1 MNIQS
6 VAIASGTEAG
16 PAEAMVKV
24 AALAEETEDGDSA
37 AVTEIAETMAAPV
50 SVRTEDAAEMKTVR
64 MEENGAAVTKRR
76 LTANT
81 LGTERREKRK
91 RERNGKSRASVT
103 ASPRENDLNLMRKL
117 VDLPQKPQ
125 LCFCGKSCI
134 VREECIGNNRKVCG
148 MKTLKKQIPYILLG
162 ATLLLLL
169 GLNIISQDHW
179 LDSDMAAEMIFS
191 RILSEE
197 HHIFSTTN
205 WYYSTEFRVLYTQLI
220 MGPLFRICNNWHVIR
235 TITNLVFYGLMLASY
250 YYFMKPLKV
259 SRGLTVLSSCLLLL
273 PFSETMMTHMQMGNT
288 YMSHVILVL
297 WFFGMYLRLCS
308 GEYHAKRKVSLW
320 IFYVLL
326 AIVCGMSG
334 VRYLLALQCPLVLTS
349 FFYLLG
355 GEEFQSFRGEM
366 TKEHFQTLFSTDR
379 MRYFLYS
386 LAGAFFAVVGY
397 GINVVFISHK
407 YVFQTY
413 GATNFI
419 ALYHGVLFDRIQNAV
434 GCLLMLFGYIPD
446 KGFLS
451 LRGVVTM
458 AAFVLLGIYGY
469 VTVKSG
475 KMQRVTGFRS
485 LITLFLKVS
494 FVLNLFVFIFTTST
508 MVPRYY
514 ITIFIFALPVLC
526 FYLEEEKM
534 PFDRFAVTALLT
546 ICLILGTGKTVMSF
560 LTVDKNETKRP
571 VAQFLAENGYDFGF
585 ATYNNANIITE
596 LTNGEV
602 EIGNIGDPEHL
613 EYFKWSSPMK
623 YYEEGYHAG
632 ETFLLLTAE
641 ECAEYAEAPA
651 LNQGEKVYEDG
662 SYTVYVFDSTE
673 ELMNC
678 AVARQ

>member
-16 PAEAMVKV
+16 PAETMVKV
-24 AALAEETEDGDSA
+24 AASAEETEDGSLAVKTGNAEDSA

-220 MGPLFRICNNWHVIR
+220 MGPLFRICSNWHVIR

-526 FYLEEEKM
+526 FYLEEE
-534 PFDRFAVTALLT
+534 
-546 ICLILGTGKTVMSF
+546 
-560 LTVDKNETKRP
+560 
-571 VAQFLAENGYDFGF
+571 
-585 ATYNNANIITE
+585 
-596 LTNGEV
+596 
-602 EIGNIGDPEHL
+602 
-613 EYFKWSSPMK
+613 
-623 YYEEGYHAG
+623 
-632 ETFLLLTAE
+632 
-641 ECAEYAEAPA
+641 
-651 LNQGEKVYEDG
+651 
-662 SYTVYVFDSTE
+662 
-673 ELMNC
+673 
-678 AVARQ
+678 

>member
-1 MNIQS
+1 M
-6 VAIASGTEAG
+6 
-16 PAEAMVKV
+16 
-24 AALAEETEDGDSA
+24 
-37 AVTEIAETMAAPV
+37 
-50 SVRTEDAAEMKTVR
+50 
-64 MEENGAAVTKRR
+64 
-76 LTANT
+76 
-81 LGTERREKRK
+81 
-91 RERNGKSRASVT
+91 
-103 ASPRENDLNLMRKL
+103 
-117 VDLPQKPQ
+117 
-125 LCFCGKSCI
+125 
-134 VREECIGNNRKVCG
+134 
-148 MKTLKKQIPYILLG
+148 LG

-220 MGPLFRICNNWHVIR
+220 MGPLFRICSNWHVIR

-494 FVLNLFVFIFTTST
+494 FVLNLFVFILPP
-508 MVPRYY
+508 VPWCRGIISRSSFSPCRYCV
-514 ITIFIFALPVLC
+514 FIWKRKNAL
-526 FYLEEEKM
+526 
-534 PFDRFAVTALLT
+534 
-546 ICLILGTGKTVMSF
+546 
-560 LTVDKNETKRP
+560 
-571 VAQFLAENGYDFGF
+571 
-585 ATYNNANIITE
+585 
-596 LTNGEV
+596 
-602 EIGNIGDPEHL
+602 
-613 EYFKWSSPMK
+613 
-623 YYEEGYHAG
+623 
-632 ETFLLLTAE
+632 
-641 ECAEYAEAPA
+641 
-651 LNQGEKVYEDG
+651 
-662 SYTVYVFDSTE
+662 
-673 ELMNC
+673 
-678 AVARQ
+678 

>member
-1 MNIQS
+1 
-6 VAIASGTEAG
+6 
-16 PAEAMVKV
+16 
-24 AALAEETEDGDSA
+24 
-37 AVTEIAETMAAPV
+37 
-50 SVRTEDAAEMKTVR
+50 MKT
-64 MEENGAAVTKRR
+64 
-76 LTANT
+76 
-81 LGTERREKRK
+81 RK
-91 RERNGKSRASVT
+91 
-103 ASPRENDLNLMRKL
+103 
-117 VDLPQKPQ
+117 
-125 LCFCGKSCI
+125 
-134 VREECIGNNRKVCG
+134 
-148 MKTLKKQIPYILLG
+148 KTIPYILLG

-191 RILSEE
+191 RILAGE
-197 HHIFSTTN
+197 HRIISTTN

-220 MGPLFRICNNWHVIR
+220 MGPLFRICSNWHVIR
-235 TITNLVFYGLMLASY
+235 TIANVVFYGLVLASY

-259 SRGLTVLSSCLLLL
+259 SKELTVLSSCLLLL

-288 YMSHVILVL
+288 YMSHVILVF

-308 GEYHAKRKVSLW
+308 DDYGKKRKVSLW

-326 AIVCGMSG
+326 AVVCGMSG
-334 VRYLLALQCPLVLTS
+334 VRYLLVLQCPLVLTS
-349 FFYLLG
+349 FFYVFG
-355 GEEFQSFRGEM
+355 AEEFQNFRGAM
-366 TKEHFQTLFSTDR
+366 TKENFGKLWRTDR
-379 MRYFLYS
+379 MKYFLYS

-397 GINVVFISHK
+397 GINVVWISHK

-419 ALYHGVLFDRIQNAV
+419 ALYHGVLFERIQNAL

-451 LRGVVTM
+451 LRGIVTM
-458 AAFVLLGIYGY
+458 AAFVMLAIYGY
-469 VTVKSG
+469 VTVKHG
-475 KMQRVTGFRS
+475 KMQNRSGLRS
-485 LITLFLKVS
+485 LVTLFVKVS

-514 ITIFIFALPVLC
+514 ITIFIFVLPVLC
-526 FYLEEEKM
+526 FYLEEEKL
-534 PFDRFAVTALLT
+534 PFDRFAVVTLLT

-596 LTNGEV
+596 LTNGAV

-623 YYEEGYHAG
+623 YYEEGYHTG

-641 ECAEYAEAPA
+641 ECAEYAKAPA
-651 LNQGEKVYEDG
+651 LKQGEKVYEDG
-662 SYTVYVFDSTE
+662 CYTVYVFDSTE
-673 ELMNC
+673 ALMDC
-678 AVARQ
+678 AVAR

>member
-1 MNIQS
+1 
-6 VAIASGTEAG
+6 
-16 PAEAMVKV
+16 
-24 AALAEETEDGDSA
+24 
-37 AVTEIAETMAAPV
+37 
-50 SVRTEDAAEMKTVR
+50 
-64 MEENGAAVTKRR
+64 
-76 LTANT
+76 
-81 LGTERREKRK
+81 
-91 RERNGKSRASVT
+91 
-103 ASPRENDLNLMRKL
+103 
-117 VDLPQKPQ
+117 
-125 LCFCGKSCI
+125 
-134 VREECIGNNRKVCG
+134 

-191 RILSEE
+191 RILAGE
-197 HHIFSTTN
+197 HQMVSTTN

-259 SRGLTVLSSCLLLL
+259 SRRLTVLSSCLLLL

-297 WFFGMYLRLCS
+297 WFFGMYLRLYS
-308 GEYHAKRKVSLW
+308 GEYSTKRKVSLW
-320 IFYVLL
+320 IFYVLLAIVCGMSGVRYLL

-349 FFYLLG
+349 FFYLLS
-355 GEEFQSFRGEM
+355 GEKFQGFRGEM
-366 TKEHFQTLFSTDR
+366 TKERFRALLPTTR
-379 MRYFLYS
+379 MKYFLYS
-386 LAGAFFAVVGY
+386 VVGAFFAVAGY
-397 GINVVFISHK
+397 GINVVWISHK

-451 LRGVVTM
+451 LRGIVTM
-458 AAFVLLGIYGY
+458 AAFVMLGIYGY
-469 VTVKSG
+469 VTVKNG
-475 KMQRVTGFRS
+475 KIKQSTGFRS

-494 FVLNLFVFIFTTST
+494 FALNLFVFIFTTST

-534 PFDRFAVTALLT
+534 PFDRLAVTALLT

-623 YYEEGYHAG
+623 YYEEGYHTG
-632 ETFLLLTAE
+632 ETFLLLTSE
-641 ECAEYAEAPA
+641 ECAEYASAPA
-651 LNQGEKVYEDG
+651 LKQGNKVYEDG

-673 ELMNC
+673 DLMDC
-678 AVARQ
+678 AVARK

>member
-1 MNIQS
+1 MY
-6 VAIASGTEAG
+6 
-16 PAEAMVKV
+16 
-24 AALAEETEDGDSA
+24 
-37 AVTEIAETMAAPV
+37 
-50 SVRTEDAAEMKTVR
+50 
-64 MEENGAAVTKRR
+64 
-76 LTANT
+76 
-81 LGTERREKRK
+81 
-91 RERNGKSRASVT
+91 
-103 ASPRENDLNLMRKL
+103 
-117 VDLPQKPQ
+117 LPQKPQ
-125 LCFCGKSCI
+125 LCFRGKSCI
-134 VREECIGNNRKVCG
+134 VREECIGTNRKVCG

-191 RILSEE
+191 RILAGE
-197 HHIFSTTN
+197 HQMISTTN
-205 WYYSTEFRVLYTQLI
+205 WYYSTEFRVLYTQLL

-308 GEYHAKRKVSLW
+308 GEYSTKRKVSLW

-349 FFYLLG
+349 FFYLLS
-355 GEEFQSFRGEM
+355 GEKFQGFRGEM
-366 TKEHFQTLFSTDR
+366 TKERFRALLPTTR

-386 LAGAFFAVVGY
+386 VVGAFFTVAGY
-397 GINVVFISHK
+397 GINVVWISHK

-451 LRGVVTM
+451 LRGIVTM
-458 AAFVLLGIYGY
+458 AAFVMLGIYGY
-469 VTVKSG
+469 VTVKNG
-475 KMQRVTGFRS
+475 KIKQSTGFRS

-494 FVLNLFVFIFTTST
+494 FVLNLFVFIFTSSCTRIST
-508 MVPRYY
+508 
-514 ITIFIFALPVLC
+514 
-526 FYLEEEKM
+526 
-534 PFDRFAVTALLT
+534 
-546 ICLILGTGKTVMSF
+546 
-560 LTVDKNETKRP
+560 
-571 VAQFLAENGYDFGF
+571 
-585 ATYNNANIITE
+585 
-596 LTNGEV
+596 
-602 EIGNIGDPEHL
+602 
-613 EYFKWSSPMK
+613 
-623 YYEEGYHAG
+623 
-632 ETFLLLTAE
+632 
-641 ECAEYAEAPA
+641 
-651 LNQGEKVYEDG
+651 
-662 SYTVYVFDSTE
+662 
-673 ELMNC
+673 
-678 AVARQ
+678 

>member
-1 MNIQS
+1 
-6 VAIASGTEAG
+6 
-16 PAEAMVKV
+16 
-24 AALAEETEDGDSA
+24 
-37 AVTEIAETMAAPV
+37 
-50 SVRTEDAAEMKTVR
+50 
-64 MEENGAAVTKRR
+64 
-76 LTANT
+76 
-81 LGTERREKRK
+81 
-91 RERNGKSRASVT
+91 
-103 ASPRENDLNLMRKL
+103 
-117 VDLPQKPQ
+117 
-125 LCFCGKSCI
+125 
-134 VREECIGNNRKVCG
+134 

-191 RILSEE
+191 RIPSEE

-220 MGPLFRICNNWHVIR
+220 MGPLFRICSNWHVIR

-288 YMSHVILVL
+288 Y
-297 WFFGMYLRLCS
+297 
-308 GEYHAKRKVSLW
+308 SLW

-366 TKEHFQTLFSTDR
+366 TKAHFRALLPTTR
-379 MRYFLYS
+379 MKYFLYS
-386 LAGAFFAVVGY
+386 VVGAFFAVAGY
-397 GINVVFISHK
+397 GINVVWISHK

-419 ALYHGVLFDRIQNAV
+419 ALYHGVLFDRIQNAA

-451 LRGVVTM
+451 LRGIVTM
-458 AAFVLLGIYGY
+458 AAFAMLGIYGY

-475 KMQRVTGFRS
+475 KTEQSTGFRS

-526 FYLEEEKM
+526 FYLEEEQM
-534 PFDRFAVTALLT
+534 PFDRLAVTALLT

-623 YYEEGYHAG
+623 YYEEGYHTG
-632 ETFLLLTAE
+632 ETFLLLTSE

-651 LNQGEKVYEDG
+651 LKQGEKVYEDG
-662 SYTVYVFDSTE
+662 IYTVYLFDSTE

>member
-1 MNIQS
+1 
-6 VAIASGTEAG
+6 
-16 PAEAMVKV
+16 
-24 AALAEETEDGDSA
+24 
-37 AVTEIAETMAAPV
+37 
-50 SVRTEDAAEMKTVR
+50 
-64 MEENGAAVTKRR
+64 
-76 LTANT
+76 
-81 LGTERREKRK
+81 
-91 RERNGKSRASVT
+91 
-103 ASPRENDLNLMRKL
+103 
-117 VDLPQKPQ
+117 
-125 LCFCGKSCI
+125 
-134 VREECIGNNRKVCG
+134 
-148 MKTLKKQIPYILLG
+148 
-162 ATLLLLL
+162 
-169 GLNIISQDHW
+169 
-179 LDSDMAAEMIFS
+179 
-191 RILSEE
+191 
-197 HHIFSTTN
+197 
-205 WYYSTEFRVLYTQLI
+205 
-220 MGPLFRICNNWHVIR
+220 
-235 TITNLVFYGLMLASY
+235 
-250 YYFMKPLKV
+250 
-259 SRGLTVLSSCLLLL
+259 
-273 PFSETMMTHMQMGNT
+273 MQMGNT

-494 FVLNLFVFIFTTST
+494 FVLNLFVFILPP
-508 MVPRYY
+508 VPWCRGIISRSSFSPCRYCV
-514 ITIFIFALPVLC
+514 FIWKRKNAL
-526 FYLEEEKM
+526 
-534 PFDRFAVTALLT
+534 
-546 ICLILGTGKTVMSF
+546 
-560 LTVDKNETKRP
+560 
-571 VAQFLAENGYDFGF
+571 
-585 ATYNNANIITE
+585 
-596 LTNGEV
+596 
-602 EIGNIGDPEHL
+602 
-613 EYFKWSSPMK
+613 
-623 YYEEGYHAG
+623 
-632 ETFLLLTAE
+632 
-641 ECAEYAEAPA
+641 
-651 LNQGEKVYEDG
+651 
-662 SYTVYVFDSTE
+662 
-673 ELMNC
+673 
-678 AVARQ
+678 